1 MKSERGGVE
10 MSTAVVDQFIDLLA
24 TAVADKLVEKQPKQ
38 EVSDKPTYMNKGQ
51 LASYLGTS
59 RSTLDRWIKNDG
71 FPASKIGGKYV
82 YKTTDV
88 DQWVETHAK

>member
-1 MKSERGGVE
+1 
-10 MSTAVVDQFIDLLA
+10 
-24 TAVADKLVEKQPKQ
+24 
-38 EVSDKPTYMNKGQ
+38 MNKGQ

-88 DQWVETHAK
+88 DQWVEAHAK